1 MRVLGEVPLTADFRL
16 KTTCF
21 DHSKAILAQSRL
33 IHDLSIVILALSI
46 AILALSNAILDLSI
60 VILALSIVILA
71 LSIAILDLSIAI
83 LDLSNAI
90 LDLSIAILALSIAIL
105 ALSNAILGTFQK
117 VLRAVGHA
125 YSIDQRIFLTWG
137 AQAITATA
145 KISVRTA
152 LTRSVG
158 LIPHCCDKA
167 PMARLPNGA
176 KPKNVSV

>member
-1 MRVLGEVPLTADFRL
+1 MRENLFACLGEVPLTADFWL

-21 DHSKAILAQSRL
+21 DHLKAILAQSRP
-33 IHDLSIVILALSI
+33 IH
-46 AILALSNAILDLSI
+46 
-60 VILALSIVILA
+60 
-71 LSIAILDLSIAI
+71 DLSIAI
-83 LDLSNAI
+83 LGLSIALLDLNIAIFDLSIAILGLSNAI
-90 LDLSIAILALSIAIL
+90 LDLSIAILGA
-105 ALSNAILGTFQK
+105 FQK

-152 LTRSVG
+152 LTSSVS
-158 LIPHCCDKA
+158 LMPHCCDKA
-167 PMARLPNGA
+167 PMARLPKGA